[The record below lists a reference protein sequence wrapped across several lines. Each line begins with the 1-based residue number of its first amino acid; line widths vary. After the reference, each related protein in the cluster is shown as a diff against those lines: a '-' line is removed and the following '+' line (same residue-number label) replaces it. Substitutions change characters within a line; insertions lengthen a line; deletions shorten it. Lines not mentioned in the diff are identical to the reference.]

1 MLKSVN
7 EMLIMPKAGYVC
19 ENSIDGL
26 FEGLEYVLTNPKV
39 LQKYKDAI
47 SNMEISNVLG
57 VKQFLNLLR

>member
-1 MLKSVN
+1 
-7 EMLIMPKAGYVC
+7 MLIKTKAGYVC

-26 FEGLEYVLTNPKV
+26 FEGLEYVLTNSKV